1 MKISHRLAL
10 SMAALAVLSVFLL
23 AGLIYNSN
31 SNIFSRYIDRSIS
44 VQCQHWADSLATYYI
59 SQGSWDGVQ
68 SYLQSPSAMTSSGRH
83 FRGGWGAGT
92 NSQRFMMGEEIVVVD
107 ASHEVVGDSSGTR
120 LGEKMSN
127 TDLKN
132 AYPLLLDNKYI
143 GSVIFYNTG
152 VNRLGELEVDFLHN
166 MSRATLLAALL
177 TLIIAILLAVF
188 ISNKISHPVSD
199 LVRATNQLA
208 EGHWQ
213 TRAEVRGDQELA
225 VLADNFN
232 LLAQKLEEAQN
243 RRENMTADII
253 HELKTPLAILRGNL
267 ESLQSGALKPSEET
281 YLSLQDEVIR
291 LSKVVDDLDVLSRVE
306 SGRLALELTVCNL
319 AQLLDAL
326 FPIINTLEL
335 QGKQFISTIADD
347 LPSLYVDRNRI
358 LQVLINLLS
367 NAMAYTPEGGTVSLR
382 ADKGEAGFVHIA
394 ISDSGKG
401 IEQEDLEHI
410 FDRFYR
416 AERSRSRRLG
426 GTGLGLAIAQ
436 GFVEAH
442 QGKIWAESTPG
453 QGSTFHLLLPAVTA

>member
-10 SMAALAVLSVFLL
+10 SMAAMAVLSVFLL
-23 AGLIYNSN
+23 AGLIYNST

-44 VQCQHWADSLATYYI
+44 VQCQHWAGSLTAYYAAR
-59 SQGSWDGVQ
+59 GSWDGLQ
-68 SYLQSPSAMTSSGRH
+68 SYLQSSTGDIAVPGHH
-83 FRGGWGAGT
+83 FRGRGLGMS
-92 NSQRFMMGEEIVVVD
+92 SQRYLMGSEVVVVD
-107 ASHEVVGDSSGTR
+107 ASHQVVGDSNGTR
-120 LGEKMSN
+120 LGRTLSSK
-127 TDLKN
+127 DWQN
-132 AYPLLLDNKYI
+132 AYPLLIDNMYI
-143 GSVIFYNTG
+143 GSVIFFNAG
-152 VNRLGELEVDFLHN
+152 VSRLGDLEVDFLHN

-177 TLIIAILLAVF
+177 TLIIAILAAIF
-188 ISNKISHPVSD
+188 ISHKISHPISD

-208 EGHWQ
+208 EGRWQ
-213 TRAEVRGDQELA
+213 TRAPVGGDQEFA

-232 LLAQKLEEAQN
+232 LMAQKLEEAQN

-253 HELKTPLAILRGNL
+253 HELKTPLSILRGNL
-267 ESLQSGALKPSEET
+267 ESLQSGALNPSEET

-291 LSKVVDDLDVLSRVE
+291 LSKLVDDLEVLSRVE
-306 SGRLALELTVCNL
+306 SGRLALNLKACELPP
-319 AQLLDAL
+319 LLDAL

-335 QGKQFISTIADD
+335 QGKNFSSEIADD
-347 LPSLYVDRNRI
+347 VPALYVDKDRI

-367 NAMAYTPEGGTVSLR
+367 NAMAYTPEGGTIKL
-382 ADKGEAGFVHIA
+382 AAGKGEGGFVHIA

-401 IEQEDLEHI
+401 IEEQDLEHI

-426 GTGLGLAIAQ
+426 GTGLGLAIAR

-453 QGSTFHLLLPAVTA
+453 QGSTFHLLLPAA